1 MVPYSENCRHATGY
15 LVDGRF
21 QTAIFRLATS
31 KRSEVQRGVRPLP
44 IMLQQPNKVATLDLA
59 HYCMGNEIAAAL
71 AAGLNKRQGS
81 VRIQP
86 ICHLFKGV
94 GMCKKEAVCVPRAR
108 SRR

>member
-1 MVPYSENCRHATGY
+1 M
-15 LVDGRF
+15 L
-21 QTAIFRLATS
+21 Q
-31 KRSEVQRGVRPLP
+31 QRGVRPLP

-86 ICHLFKGV
+86 ICHLFKELP
-94 GMCKKEAVCVPRAR
+94 CAKESCLCFTGFDLDADPDGQQADGALRDAA
-108 SRR
+108 

>member
-1 MVPYSENCRHATGY
+1 M
-15 LVDGRF
+15 L
-21 QTAIFRLATS
+21 Q
-31 KRSEVQRGVRPLP
+31 QRGVRPLP

-86 ICHLFKGV
+86 ICLFQRSWHV
-94 GMCKKEAVCVPRAR
+94 QRRAVCVPRVR

>member
-1 MVPYSENCRHATGY
+1 MRV
-15 LVDGRF
+15 
-21 QTAIFRLATS
+21 
-31 KRSEVQRGVRPLP
+31 VQRGVRPLP

-81 VRIQP
+81 VRIQTSA
-86 ICHLFKGV
+86 ICPKEF
-94 GMCKKEAVCVPRAR
+94 GMCKRELSVPRVR